1 MEEKIETTIDAYY
14 NHKRPFIKDVTV
26 LDNKGGVLCLRW
38 KETAKTVTVKSM
50 TVDGKDIITEIK

>member
-14 NHKRPFIKDVTV
+14 NHNRPFIKDVSV

-38 KETAKTVTVKSM
+38 KETDRTVTVKSM